1 MPSAAPKCLRSRTVA
16 RCVTLRV
23 RTSCC
28 VTLRVRMSCCGILHC
43 ISRTAPR
50 ADRTGERSGIR
61 RRNRIRRE
69 LHCCTMRDPE
79 GLCWPAVSHVV
90 MRHFDCTGERSD
102 GGETGDVV
110 SSAARGADRAVAS
123 AQRMAAEAKRDAKQM
138 AADAKREAQ
147 HALGVERDGDSRGS
161 ASTSG
166 HDGGDAVGR
175 PSDGSQG
182 SGGDRP
188 RGESDGSEASDGS
201 SGAPAG
207 ELLSGITAGQ
217 HASVS
222 GFSRHGPPVL

>member
-50 ADRTGERSGIR
+50 ADR
-61 RRNRIRRE
+61 
-69 LHCCTMRDPE
+69 
-79 GLCWPAVSHVV
+79 
-90 MRHFDCTGERSD
+90 TGERSD

-182 SGGDRP
+182 SSGDRP
-188 RGESDGSEASDGS
+188 CGESGGSEASDGS

-207 ELLSGITAGQ
+207 ELLSGITADQ